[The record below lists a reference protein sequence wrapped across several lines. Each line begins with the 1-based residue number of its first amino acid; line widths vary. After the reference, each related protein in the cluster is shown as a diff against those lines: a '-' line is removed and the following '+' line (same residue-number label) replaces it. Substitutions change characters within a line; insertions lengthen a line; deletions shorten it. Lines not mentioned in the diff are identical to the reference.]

1 MAASFLLI
9 CYSQFRVEPRISDV
23 LCEDVVEEE
32 KREVETAKYC
42 KFTSSRESKFS

>member
-1 MAASFLLI
+1 MAASILLI

-32 KREVETAKYC
+32 KREVEAAKYC
-42 KFTSSRESKFS
+42 QVSPSRKS